1 MVRSAA
7 VLAVGRDSLEEGR
20 GWRHGDHRSL
30 SLLVQ
35 VGKVGVLNPL
45 GSSNLDSLPHT
56 IDSFVIP
63 SQKSWP
69 FSAEDGV
76 TWLDKNSASI

>member
-1 MVRSAA
+1 M
-7 VLAVGRDSLEEGR
+7 
-20 GWRHGDHRSL
+20 
-30 SLLVQ
+30 
-35 VGKVGVLNPL
+35 GVLNPS
-45 GSSNLDSLPHT
+45 GISNLDSLPRA

-63 SQKSWP
+63 FQKSWP

>member
-1 MVRSAA
+1 M
-7 VLAVGRDSLEEGR
+7 
-20 GWRHGDHRSL
+20 
-30 SLLVQ
+30 
-35 VGKVGVLNPL
+35 GVLNPF
-45 GSSNLDSLPHT
+45 GSSNLDSLPHA